1 MLIGIIHFPFVSSHY
16 KGKVCRRRRRGRC
29 KQVAKRETKV
39 KRASIPCFGV
49 EDESIRSFL
58 VGQFADQTDTQD
70 HDQQTNSYYH

>member
-29 KQVAKRETKV
+29 KQVAKRKTKA
-39 KRASIPCFGV
+39 KRASISCFGV

-58 VGQFADQTDTQD
+58 VGQFADQTNTQD
-70 HDQQTNSYYH
+70 HDQQANSYYN